1 MLETLR
7 EYLRQVPVLAQL
19 LERELLNQPAHASN
33 TEDLRAHVEKLQA
46 KLGERLKAERKPYA
60 VLHFP
65 ETEVNCPVCK
75 DTIFGYY
82 WEINNP
88 VSGKGLCI
96 THRMLHGLVAHEQLF
111 QNESMQNV
119 SGVRVGETRLVLD
132 LPGLESVLVGADVPP
147 DVLDELAQARA
158 LQAQQLAE
166 AGPLVAAGGGH

>member
-7 EYLRQVPVLAQL
+7 DYLRQVPVLAQL
-19 LERELLNQPAHASN
+19 LERELLNQPANASN
-33 TEDLRAHVEKLQA
+33 TEDLRFHLERLQS
-46 KLGERLKAERKPYA
+46 KLGERLKTERTPYA

-65 ETEVNCPVCK
+65 DTEVNCPVCK
-75 DTIFGYY
+75 ETLFGYY

-88 VSGKGLCI
+88 LSGKGLCI

-111 QNESMQNV
+111 QSESMQNV

-132 LPGLESVLVGADVPP
+132 LAGLEAVLSGTSVPQA
-147 DVLDELAQARA
+147 VLDELAQARA
-158 LQAQQLAE
+158 LQAQQLLE